1 MSNYDLGYLEEAY
14 GKTPPEELLQILRHE
29 ILRPIITNRGH
40 ARLLKKLLEDN
51 EGDLSEDIKL
61 CVDKII
67 QSGDE
72 AFIIL
77 DALTGHRE

>member
-1 MSNYDLGYLEEAY
+1 MSNYDLEHLEEAY
-14 GKTPPEELLQILRHE
+14 GKSPPEERLLILRYE
-29 ILRPIITNRGH
+29 MLRRITTNHGH

-51 EGDLSEDIKL
+51 EGDLSKDIKL

-72 AFIIL
+72 MFGIL
-77 DALTGHRE
+77 EALTP